1 MNSASHH
8 NSAPELSPSVIIQG
22 VKTSQDGADM
32 GRLLGMLLDH
42 KWLLLLVIV
51 LCGLGGLVYSILQ
64 TPIYQ
69 GDSLVQV
76 ERRSSINPVGESAGV
91 GMMAQG
97 VDYAG
102 GMATEIQILRSRM
115 VLGSVVDKLGLD
127 RSVEPR
133 RLPVIGGYIQRN
145 NIVRPDLAGLPLLGR
160 WMEPGNLGQG
170 LDEWL
175 SQHPTV
181 WGQERIKVDRFE
193 VEGVSGKMPL
203 TVKVLADGRYQLLR
217 DDDVLGT
224 GLPGVDEHFM
234 ERKILLKLG
243 DIEAHPGAEFD
254 LLKLPRE
261 QAITQ
266 LTERLGIS
274 EEGANARGVSTGML
288 RLTLTGSDRDEI
300 REVLDAIGQA
310 FLRQNVERQSAEVQ
324 QSLEF
329 LERQAPELQ
338 AQLTAAENRM
348 SQYRTDANSIDLD
361 SKAQSL
367 IDQFISIESQLNEL
381 AIQEAELSQRFT
393 VSHPTY
399 QGLLEKKRYLNA
411 QLARLDQQ
419 VSALPKS
426 QQEVIRLNRDVD
438 VAQAIYVNV
447 LNKTQELQLVRAGT
461 IGNMRIIDSAV
472 VGLKP
477 VKPQSTVIIGIAALL
492 GGVLAMIYVL
502 LRGVFSRGVESP
514 EQLESLGIPVYA
526 TVPLSAEQARLGKCQ
541 GRIGKRA
548 EKSVEKCA
556 ERSAGGKRARL
567 LAQQF
572 LADAAVESLRG
583 LRTSLHFA
591 MLDAPN
597 NCLMI
602 CGPSPGVGKS
612 FVALNLGAVC
622 VQGGQRVLVIDG
634 DLRKGG
640 LHRAFGQRSREGL
653 SDVLSGR
660 LSPDEAI
667 RDTSIEGLSYLSR
680 GTPPPNPAEL
690 LMTQRFSDLVDKMKD
705 RFDLVILDTPPVLA
719 VTDAAIIGKRAG
731 TTLMVARFMLN
742 PPRELKLAMQRLES
756 AGVEVKGCIING
768 MQRRAAATYSYG
780 YYQYQYAPSHSHEH
794 A

>member
-1 MNSASHH
+1 MNNAFRQ
-8 NSAPELSPSVIIQG
+8 NSAPGLSPSVIIQG
-22 VKTSQDGADM
+22 VKTSQDGADV
-32 GRLLGMLLDH
+32 GHLLGMLLDH
-42 KWLLLLVIV
+42 KWLIFLVVV
-51 LCGLGGLVYSILQ
+51 LCGLGGLTYSVLQ
-64 TPIYQ
+64 APIYQ

-76 ERRSSINPVGESAGV
+76 ERRSSINPVGESAGA
-91 GMMAQG
+91 GMAQG

-127 RSVEPR
+127 RSIEPR

-145 NIVRPDLAGLPLLGR
+145 NIVRPDLASLPLLGR
-160 WMEPGNLGQG
+160 WMESDNLGQG

-175 SQHPTV
+175 SQHPSV
-181 WGQERIKVDRFE
+181 WGQETIQVTRFE
-193 VEGVSGKMPL
+193 MEDLPGKTLL
-203 TVKVLADGRYQLLR
+203 TVKVLADGRYELLR
-217 DDDVLGT
+217 DDEVLGT
-224 GLPGVDEHFM
+224 GRPGVDERFM
-234 ERKILLKLG
+234 EGKVLLRLG
-243 DIEAHPGAEFD
+243 AIEAHTGAEFD
-254 LLKLPRE
+254 LLKQPRE
-261 QAITQ
+261 QAIAQ
-266 LTERLGIS
+266 LTKRFGIT
-274 EEGANARGVSTGML
+274 EEGASARGVSTGML
-288 RLTLTGSDRDEI
+288 RLTLTGSDRNEI

-310 FLRQNVERQSAEVQ
+310 FLLQNVERQSAEVQ

-329 LERQAPELQ
+329 LERQTPELQ

-348 SQYRTDANSIDLD
+348 SQYRTDADSIDLD
-361 SKAQSL
+361 SEAQSV
-367 IDQFISIESQLNEL
+367 IDQFITLESQLNNV
-381 AIQEAELSQRFT
+381 AIEEAELSQRFT
-393 VSHPTY
+393 VNHPSY
-399 QGLLEKKRYLNA
+399 RALLQKKRHLNTE
-411 QLARLDQQ
+411 LERLDQR
-419 VSALPKS
+419 VDTLPES
-426 QQEVIRLNRDVD
+426 QQEVIRLNRDVE

-447 LNKTQELQLVRAGT
+447 LNKAQELQLVRAGT
-461 IGNMRIIDSAV
+461 IGNMRIIDSTV
-472 VGLKP
+472 VGRSP
-477 VKPQSTVIIGIAALL
+477 VKPQSTVIIGVAALL

-514 EQLESLGIPVYA
+514 EQLEDLGIPVYA
-526 TVPLSAEQARLGKCQ
+526 TVPLSPEQARLDKRQ
-541 GRIGKRA
+541 GGTGRRA
-548 EKSVEKCA
+548 EKNV
-556 ERSAGGKRARL
+556 ERSAGEKRARL
-567 LAQQF
+567 LALQF
-572 LADAAVESLRG
+572 SADAAVESLRG

-612 FVALNLGAVC
+612 FVAINLGAVC

-640 LHRAFGQRSREGL
+640 LHRIFGQRSREGL

-690 LMTQRFSDLVDKMKD
+690 LMTQRFSDLMDEMKD
-705 RFDLVILDTPPVLA
+705 RFDLIILDTPPVLA

-768 MQRRAAATYSYG
+768 MQRRAAAAYGYG